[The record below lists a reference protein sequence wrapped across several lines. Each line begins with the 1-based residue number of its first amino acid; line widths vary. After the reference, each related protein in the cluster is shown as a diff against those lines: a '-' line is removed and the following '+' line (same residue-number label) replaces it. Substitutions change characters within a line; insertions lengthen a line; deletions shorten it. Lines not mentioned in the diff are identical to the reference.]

1 MNKHNELKVL
11 SELKVFNE
19 MGIHRY
25 SLKKLI
31 INMSILFCL
40 VFLLNSIVA
49 GFQADYE
56 KRYGGRLEININS
69 VKAADDRTIKYKQI
83 QSMVNYP
90 LERLSYLNET
100 EAYIKTEKSGYPVA
114 TVLCGENLIDF
125 IDIRMLQ
132 GTFFNKEQHELGKKV
147 AVISDS
153 LALRL
158 FMTNK
163 VLGNKLSV
171 AGVKYTIVG
180 VYKKEVTPFSILY
193 SDGAERIFIPF
204 ESVDGYNSRTINT
217 VLISDKKFQEATFGT
232 EKATEFLKKT
242 GVDSSNYEIN
252 DFYNSSV
259 YVSQPLSV
267 FILFVG
273 VLIILMLLSY
283 FFRYIKDGLAFFRNR
298 LEGGYFLEVIAGA
311 RFGLIL
317 FFSGAAVLLVSMGA
331 IYYAVRFKGFIP
343 YQYIP
348 SENIFDLNFYG
359 NLIKTG
365 IFKANRFTGY
375 MPTQYELW
383 LNLNL
388 ILSYALTVCIFISF
402 IIVKSTIKLYKLAGG
417 YSNVK
422 SLTILILSLLIG
434 VAGGLLMCIVS
445 GLQFTFPV
453 YYTIILILYYFGK
466 LFDITRIISSRF
478 FSLQK

>member
-1 MNKHNELKVL
+1 MNETNVSNELK
-11 SELKVFNE
+11 
-19 MGIHRY
+19 RY
-25 SLKKLI
+25 SIKKLI
-31 INMSILFCL
+31 TSMSILFCL
-40 VFLLNSIVA
+40 VFLLNSVVA

-56 KRYGGRLEININS
+56 KRYGGRFEININS
-69 VKAADDRTIKYKQI
+69 VKAADNRTIKYKQI
-83 QSMVNYP
+83 QNMVNYQ
-90 LERLSYLNET
+90 LERVSYLNET
-100 EAYIKTEKSGYPVA
+100 EAYIKTGNSGYTVD

-125 IDIRMLQ
+125 IDIHMLQ
-132 GTFFNKEQHELGKKV
+132 GTFLSKEQHELGKKV

-158 FMTNK
+158 FMTNR
-163 VLGNKLSV
+163 VLGNKVSIGEV
-171 AGVKYTIVG
+171 TYTIVG

-193 SDGAERIFIPF
+193 SDGAERIYIPF
-204 ESVDGYNSRTINT
+204 ESVAGFNSRTINT

-232 EKATEFLKKT
+232 DKVTEFLKKT
-242 GVDSSNYEIN
+242 GVDRSNYEIN
-252 DFYNSSV
+252 DFYNSNV
-259 YVSQPLSV
+259 YVSQPLSA

-283 FFRYIKDGLAFFRNR
+283 FIRYIKDGFAFFRNR
-298 LEGGYFLEVIAGA
+298 MEGGYLFEVIAGT
-311 RFGLIL
+311 RLGLIV
-317 FFSGAAVLLVSMGA
+317 FFSGAAVLLLSMGA

-365 IFKANRFTGY
+365 ILKANRFTGY

-383 LNLNL
+383 FNINLFF
-388 ILSYALTVCIFISF
+388 SYALTICIFISF
-402 IIVKSTIKLYKLAGG
+402 IAVKSTIKLYRLAGG
-417 YSNVK
+417 YSNVE
-422 SLTILILSLLIG
+422 SLTILILSLLIS
-434 VAGGLLMCIVS
+434 VVGGFLICIMS

-453 YYTIILILYYFGK
+453 CYTVILILYYFGK
-466 LFDITRIISSRF
+466 LFDKTRIISSHL